1 MKTTK
6 KIFFDNDKENSKS
19 QNDDFAENFWGK
31 SSADIKT
38 MVDTAKEPFL
48 ILDEDF
54 RVIAGNKSFYRTFH
68 TEEND
73 TEGKMLYD
81 LGNGQWN
88 IPSLQKLL
96 ENIINEN
103 TFFNA
108 FEVSHEFPVI
118 GQKTMLVSARR
129 IYQKRNEPEDFPPI
143 ILFAIEDVTEIMDVA
158 ETLSRHTKEFEEKLN
173 KRTHKLEI
181 QIEKLEKEI
190 DGLKSG

>member
-1 MKTTK
+1 MKTAK
-6 KIFFDNDKENSKS
+6 KIFFDKNNENSQS
-19 QNDDFAENFWGK
+19 PGDDFAENFWGK

-38 MVDTAKEPFL
+38 MVDTIKEPFL

-68 TEEND
+68 TEEDD
-73 TEGKMLYD
+73 TEGKIIYD

-88 IPSLQKLL
+88 VPSLQKLL
-96 ENIINEN
+96 ENIITEN
-103 TFFNA
+103 AFFNG
-108 FEVSHEFPVI
+108 FEVSHEFPII

-158 ETLSRHTKEFEEKLN
+158 ETLSRHTKEFEEKLSA
-173 KRTHKLEI
+173 RTKKLET
-181 QIEKLEKEI
+181 QIEKLEKKI